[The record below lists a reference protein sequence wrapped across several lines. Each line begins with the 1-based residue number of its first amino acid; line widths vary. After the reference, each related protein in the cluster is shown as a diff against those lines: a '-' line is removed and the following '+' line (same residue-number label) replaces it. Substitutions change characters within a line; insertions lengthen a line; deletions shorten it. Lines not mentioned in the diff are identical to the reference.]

1 MEHGN
6 VTDRQKDTVVAF
18 ATNNALWNDRG
29 MSSKDPGLLPAQLAA
44 CIRLALCGPGKQLED
59 PLAMDLY
66 FLGEEMNEIFIEE
79 DQQYT
84 VQGKPEFPKL
94 SSDEIKA
101 VISSKL
107 DEARQSIKEPTY
119 DQFVNDI
126 TRALE
131 TNHASSD
138 QIGRIVESLREIVV
152 EQKAVGLTAQIKYA
166 YYSHLAAQ
174 SSTKSSLEDQA
185 KLTDLRYPVEWYP
198 EARHLQ
204 RTIHLHVGPTN
215 SGKTY
220 HALKRLEQAVS
231 GVYAGPLRLLAHEV
245 YTRLNARGKSCHLV
259 TGDERRMA
267 EDEDAKML
275 SCTVEMVPINIDC
288 DVAVIDEIQMLGH
301 EERGWAWTQ
310 ALLGLRAK
318 ELHLCGE
325 ERTVPLIR
333 ELAAAMGDNLEVHHY
348 QRLSPLK
355 TMQKS
360 LMGNLGSLRKGD
372 CVVAFSK
379 LDIHRLKRVIE
390 DKTRKNVAIVYGNL
404 PPEIRAQQ
412 AALFNDVNNDYD
424 FLVASDAIGMGLNLS
439 IKRIVF
445 GATTKFNGFTKV
457 PIEGSQIKQIAGRAG
472 RFRTAAQATEKEP
485 SVDRQARLENQ
496 GSAVTPEVSPAQNLG
511 LVTTLW
517 PSDLPWVQTAMASQA
532 DPIMTAGI
540 FPPTDIIVRFS
551 AYFPP
556 STPLSYILLRLHKI
570 SVMHPRFHMCVLKDQ
585 LGIADT
591 IEPVKNL
598 TIADRLLFC
607 AAPASMKEDAMRPV
621 VRAFAECVGNGAAG
635 GILDIPV
642 LNLRHLDKQVPGP
655 SVDRIEFLG
664 KLEFLHRAIVLY
676 LWLSYRFAGVFNTQA
691 MAFYVK
697 SIVEERIQRML
708 TMVSSRQGQ
717 GTIVRGRTTKFWKPR
732 DGFDLTQ
739 NLDFED
745 ADNEGSSES
754 NDTIAARAHTRDGAN
769 RQVYGA
775 TVKTKTLPQP
785 GDEIDPSIIVA
796 SSEREPQ
803 RAEATA

>member
-1 MEHGN
+1 
-6 VTDRQKDTVVAF
+6 
-18 ATNNALWNDRG
+18 
-29 MSSKDPGLLPAQLAA
+29 
-44 CIRLALCGPGKQLED
+44 
-59 PLAMDLY
+59 MDLY
-66 FLGEEMNEIFIEE
+66 FLGDEMNETLVEE
-79 DQQYT
+79 DQMYT
-84 VQGKPEFPKL
+84 MQGDIDFSNL
-94 SSDEIKA
+94 SPDEINA
-101 VISSKL
+101 VISPKL
-107 DEARQSIKEPTY
+107 EEARQRIKDPTY
-119 DQFVNDI
+119 DEFARNI
-126 TRALE
+126 MRALE
-131 TNHASSD
+131 PNHPSSD
-138 QIGRIVESLREIVV
+138 PFGRIVDSLREIVV
-152 EQKAVGLTAQIKYA
+152 EQKAVGLTAQIRYA
-166 YYSHLAAQ
+166 YYTHLAAQ
-174 SSTKSSLEDQA
+174 SSTQSSVEDQA

-198 EARHLQ
+198 AARHLQ

-245 YTRLNARGKSCHLV
+245 YTRLNARGKSCHLI

-318 ELHLCGE
+318 ELHVCGE

-333 ELAAAMGDNLEVHHY
+333 ELAAAMGDNLQVHHY

-355 TMQKS
+355 TMQTS
-360 LMGNLGSLRKGD
+360 LKGNLGGLRKGD

-379 LDIHRLKRVIE
+379 LDIHRLRRVIE
-390 DKTRKNVAIVYGNL
+390 DKTGKKVAIVYGNL

-412 AALFNDVNNDYD
+412 AALFNEVDNDYD

-472 RFRTAAQATEKEP
+472 RYRTAAQATDKEP
-485 SVDRQARLENQ
+485 SVDKQASLGNQ
-496 GSAVTPEVSPAQNLG
+496 ESAMTAEVSPAQNLG

-517 PSDLPWVQTAMASQA
+517 PSDLPRVQTAMASHA

-540 FPPTDIIVRFS
+540 FPPTDIVVRFS

-556 STPLSYILLRLHKI
+556 ATPLSYILLRLHKI

-621 VRAFAECVGNGAAG
+621 VRAFAECVGNGAAS

-642 LNLRHLDKQVPGP
+642 LNLQHLDKEVPLQP
-655 SVDRIEFLG
+655 RDRIEFLG
-664 KLEFLHRAIVLY
+664 KLEFLHKAIVLY
-676 LWLSYRFAGVFNTQA
+676 LWLSYRFAGVFSTQA

-697 SIVEERIQRML
+697 SIVEERIQRIL
-708 TMVSSRQGQ
+708 TVVSSVPPGKGVLIR
-717 GTIVRGRTTKFWKPR
+717 RRTTKFWKPR
-732 DGFDLTQ
+732 DGFDLSQ

-745 ADNEGSSES
+745 ADHEGSSES
-754 NDTIAARAHTRDGAN
+754 NDTIATRVHTYDGAK

-775 TVKTKTLPQP
+775 TVKTETLPQP
-785 GDEIDPSIIVA
+785 EDEIDLSNIVA
-796 SSEREPQ
+796 SSGREPQ